1 MPAYLFVHDEKW
13 PFKTI
18 LCWRFFKKSFKRHS
32 GLSFMPFYFNSYISL
47 SCHTF
52 SKALGM
58 SSNISLIKMSKR
70 SKTIKRSKMSWL
82 KEGDW
87 KKFKIQIVLEKF
99 DYRQEVL
106 PSIALLSPFSTVN
119 AGTQGSFVRDYF
131 LNVSR
136 RLAFLIAQML
146 GLFLYLNIV
155 FKDESDI
162 FSSKGSHMISML
174 ACLHTLYLYGW
185 LFYLVLV
192 FGVSAYSAF

>member
-1 MPAYLFVHDEKW
+1 M
-13 PFKTI
+13 
-18 LCWRFFKKSFKRHS
+18 
-32 GLSFMPFYFNSYISL
+32 
-47 SCHTF
+47 
-52 SKALGM
+52 
-58 SSNISLIKMSKR
+58 
-70 SKTIKRSKMSWL
+70 
-82 KEGDW
+82 
-87 KKFKIQIVLEKF
+87 EKF

-162 FSSKGSHMISML
+162 FSSKGSHMINML
-174 ACLHTLYLYGW
+174 ACLHTLYLYG
-185 LFYLVLV
+185 
-192 FGVSAYSAF
+192 